1 LQAVYVPADDLTD
14 PAVVSIFSHLD
25 ASLVLSR
32 DIAEKGI
39 YPAVDVLRSRSLGLD
54 KEIISERHFKIAS
67 EVKVVFQKYQ
77 ELSHIIAILGIDELS
92 RTDRI
97 TAKRAERLQRF
108 LTQPFFVTEAFNNK
122 KGVYVP
128 LEKTL
133 EGCEKILNGDF
144 DDVEL
149 EKLYMIGSIDEV

>member
-1 LQAVYVPADDLTD
+1 VPADDLTD

-32 DIAEKGI
+32 DVAEKGI
-39 YPAVDVLRSRSLGLD
+39 YPAVDVLRSHSLGLD
-54 KEIISERHFKIAS
+54 KDIIGERHFKIAS
-67 EVKVVFQKYQ
+67 EVKAMFQKYQ
-77 ELSHIIAILGIDELS
+77 ELFHIIAILGIEELS

-97 TAKRAERLQRF
+97 IAKRAERLRRF
-108 LTQPFFVTEAFNNK
+108 LTQPLFVTEAFNNK

-149 EKLYMIGSIDEV
+149 EKLYMIGSIDEID